1 MPTKASRYAE
11 AGVDIEAANR
21 LVDQI
26 KKIAAGTFRRGVLTE
41 IGGFAGLFALDK
53 ERFEEPVLVSSTDG
67 VGTKIKIA
75 VAADRHRGIGIDLVA
90 MCVNDIVV
98 TGAAPLFFL
107 DYLAFGKINE
117 KVALELI
124 EGIAEGC
131 KEAECALIGGET
143 AEMPGMYTAGEYD
156 CVGFSVGVV
165 DRKAILDGSEIA
177 VGDLLLGLASNGL
190 HSNGFSL
197 VRKIVFEELKLSLS
211 ARPEGLEAPLE
222 EELLKPTKIY
232 VRPLLSLLRHGLKV
246 KGAAHIT
253 GGGFYDNIA
262 RILPKGSK
270 AVIKKGSWPVP
281 PIFEFLKEAGQ
292 IPEEEMFHTFNCG
305 IGMVLIV
312 PEEAIQ
318 EVQLILQGMQE
329 KAFVIGHVEA
339 RKEEEPSVIIT
350 S

>member
-26 KKIAAGTFRRGVLTE
+26 KQIAAKTFRRGVLTE
-41 IGGFAGLFALDK
+41 IGGFAGLFALDT
-53 ERFEEPVLVSSTDG
+53 ERFEQPVLVSSTDG

-75 VAADRHRGIGIDLVA
+75 VMADRHRGIGIDLVA

-98 TGAAPLFFL
+98 TGATPLFFL
-107 DYLAFGKINE
+107 DYMAFGKINE
-117 KVALELI
+117 KIALELI

-143 AEMPGMYTAGEYD
+143 AEMPGMYEDGEYD
-156 CVGFSVGVV
+156 CVGFAVGVV
-165 DRKAILDGSEIA
+165 DRNSILDGSEIA
-177 VGDLLLGLASNGL
+177 VGDLVLGLASNGL
-190 HSNGFSL
+190 HSNGYSL
-197 VRKIVFEELKLSLS
+197 VRKIIFEELKLSLEDQ
-211 ARPEGLEAPLE
+211 PEGLPLPLG
-222 EELLKPTKIY
+222 EELLKPTRIY
-232 VRPLLSLLRHGLKV
+232 VRPLLGLLRHGLPL

-270 AVIKKGSWPVP
+270 AVIEKGRWPVP
-281 PIFEFLKEAGQ
+281 PIFTFLKEAGR
-292 IPEEEMFHTFNCG
+292 IPEEEMFRTFNCG

-312 PEEAIQ
+312 PESAAQ
-318 EVQLILQGMQE
+318 EVELILKGMKE
-329 KAFVIGHVEA
+329 EAYVIGHIEA
-339 RKEEEPSVIIT
+339 RDEKEPSVIIR
-350 S
+350 